1 MSIDQFGPFRPKPRT
16 EIGGLYLAGAS
27 QAWGPGV
34 EGAMLSGLH
43 AAGAAL
49 NRDLAREVRAGLVLG
64 DRAKLTG
71 GGPGWDP
78 LLASKRMSR
87 KPRAAALRQG
97 TRWSHDPR
105 ASTSRSRRCGWS
117 RTAGC

>member
-1 MSIDQFGPFRPKPRT
+1 PRT
-16 EIGGLYLAGAS
+16 EIRGLYLAGAS

-49 NRDLAREVRAGLVLG
+49 DRDLAREVRRGLVLG
-64 DRAKLTG
+64 NPSKLTA

-87 KPRAAALRQG
+87 KPRTDELDKHQV
-97 TRWSHDPR
+97 
-105 ASTSRSRRCGWS
+105 
-117 RTAGC
+117 TA